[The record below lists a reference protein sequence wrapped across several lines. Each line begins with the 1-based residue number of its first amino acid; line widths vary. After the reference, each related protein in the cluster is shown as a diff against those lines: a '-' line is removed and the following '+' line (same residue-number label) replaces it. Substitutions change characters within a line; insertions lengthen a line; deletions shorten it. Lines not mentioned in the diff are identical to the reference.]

1 MGLIIHE
8 EKLSRRLCKKLIDL
22 CPFSAIKENGEFIS
36 IGAECRL
43 CKLCV
48 GKSEGAISFE
58 EEDKCGIDK
67 SIYRGILVFCEHY
80 HGKIH
85 DVTFELLGKAQEL
98 AEATHDSV
106 HAVMIGYGIME
117 AAQELSLYGAD
128 YIYVYDNPVLE
139 NFMIEP
145 YSNAF
150 IDCIQKIKPSAVL
163 VGATNVGR
171 SLAPRVAARLK
182 CGLTADCTA
191 LEMCENSDL
200 VQIRPAFGGNIMAEI
215 LTPETRPQFCTARY
229 KVFSKIKKIKNDD
242 IGITLMDVTPQM
254 LERRTEILSIDE
266 KPAVSDISEADV
278 LVQVGRGVKDKKDLG
293 MIRRFADLIGAQ
305 IACTRPLVE
314 ASWFDTRHQI
324 GLSGRTVKPKLLV
337 CIGVSGAIQTVAG
350 MRGSDLIIAINND
363 SEAPIFDVA
372 HYGFVGNLYEII
384 PDFIK
389 LVTSRR

>member
-1 MGLIIHE
+1 
-8 EKLSRRLCKKLIDL
+8 
-22 CPFSAIKENGEFIS
+22 
-36 IGAECRL
+36 
-43 CKLCV
+43 
-48 GKSEGAISFE
+48 
-58 EEDKCGIDK
+58 
-67 SIYRGILVFCEHY
+67 
-80 HGKIH
+80 
-85 DVTFELLGKAQEL
+85 
-98 AEATHDSV
+98 
-106 HAVMIGYGIME
+106 
-117 AAQELSLYGAD
+117 
-128 YIYVYDNPVLE
+128 
-139 NFMIEP
+139 
-145 YSNAF
+145 
-150 IDCIQKIKPSAVL
+150 
-163 VGATNVGR
+163 
-171 SLAPRVAARLK
+171 
-182 CGLTADCTA
+182 
-191 LEMCENSDL
+191 
-200 VQIRPAFGGNIMAEI
+200 MAEI

-314 ASWFDTRHQI
+314 ASWFDARHQI